1 LFSVRE
7 IDVFGIRLLAEYRS
21 GRWTIFYPGTD
32 GKRRLATDLVVPEFV
47 VTEDDL
53 AQYLAD
59 LCHER
64 ATPTNSEVR
73 WIV

>member
-1 LFSVRE
+1 MRE
-7 IDVFGIRLLAEYRS
+7 LDVFGMRLVAERHGGSWRLFYR
-21 GRWTIFYPGTD
+21 GAD

-47 VTEDDL
+47 VTDDDL
-53 AQYLAD
+53 TRYLAD

-64 ATPTNSEVR
+64 ATPANSEVR